1 MAKWRNAGIHVIL
14 QEFRDYKSTLSVT
27 FFIGR
32 SLFYTIWQIEWPL
45 FSHWISNIDR
55 SKKNFRPGVISGNP
69 PRSRDILRH
78 YLRSVKIEG
87 WQFSKLI
94 KPINSP
100 FKCDHF
106 LQKNLTPTVNRSQDT
121 RVQIFRKSGGKVA
134 KLFCIKLYLIFQQ
147 EALAYFFSFIE
158 FIKSNILIY
167 DSILIKI

>member
-1 MAKWRNAGIHVIL
+1 M
-14 QEFRDYKSTLSVT
+14 
-27 FFIGR
+27 
-32 SLFYTIWQIEWPL
+32 

-55 SKKNFRPGVISGNP
+55 SKNIFRPGVTSGNP

-94 KPINSP
+94 KPIDSP

-106 LQKNLTPTVNRSQDT
+106 LQKNLTPIVNRSQDT
-121 RVQIFRKSGGKVA
+121 RVQIFRKSGGNVA

-147 EALAYFFSFIE
+147 VALAHFFSLTE
-158 FIKSNILIY
+158 FIKSSILIF
-167 DSILIKI
+167 DSILIKFKFRLS

>member
-32 SLFYTIWQIEWPL
+32 SLFCTIWQIEWPL

-55 SKKNFRPGVISGNP
+55 SKNIFRPGVISGNP

-87 WQFSKLI
+87 RQFSKLI

-121 RVQIFRKSGGKVA
+121 RVQIFRKPGV
-134 KLFCIKLYLIFQQ
+134 KLQN
-147 EALAYFFSFIE
+147 YFVLNFIWSFNRRHLHIS
-158 FIKSNILIY
+158 FLSLNLLNQIS
-167 DSILIKI
+167 